1 MNKRSA
7 QKNESSNPVRPI
19 YTTSVE
25 MPHVV
30 EMQKEDEVE
39 EDSREDEDVQP
50 VFCRKPTRGSDGV

>member
-30 EMQKEDEVE
+30 EMQKEDEEE
-39 EDSREDEDVQP
+39 EDSRGCAAGLLQ
-50 VFCRKPTRGSDGV
+50 KTTRGSDGV